1 MVWVLTA
8 TVTAMTVHPQHA
20 RPNEKKILGIKEKV
34 AFLRSPVA
42 YPEGAQD
49 VDVKETHMSWVFLAG
64 EKVYKLKKPVKYPFL
79 DFSTLEGRETDCR
92 LELDLN
98 RRLAPE
104 IYLGVVPLALTDVGG
119 LALDGGGEP
128 VDWLVKMRRLP
139 ADKMLDKAILSRS
152 VTDQALRSLAILLS
166 DFYRNAE
173 IAAIT
178 ALDYVAHFAREHA
191 ENRKLLIGEFDL
203 PQQTT
208 NLVCERMELVLNDEP
223 QLLMTRAQNG
233 RIVDGHG
240 DLRPEHVCFTDPPVI
255 IDCLEFN
262 KGLRLVDP
270 FDELCFL
277 GMECERLGSPHIG
290 PTLIALC
297 GDLLGDNPSDR
308 LLAFYTTYRACLRAR
323 LSLAHLFEPD
333 GREPAKWLPLAR
345 TYLDIAE
352 RASLKLLPQARR
364 QSTRPRGSGG

>member
-1 MVWVLTA
+1 
-8 TVTAMTVHPQHA
+8 
-20 RPNEKKILGIKEKV
+20 
-34 AFLRSPVA
+34 
-42 YPEGAQD
+42 
-49 VDVKETHMSWVFLAG
+49 MSWVFLAG
-64 EKVYKLKKPVKYPFL
+64 DEVYKLKKPVKYPFL
-79 DFSTLEGRETDCR
+79 DFSTLEGREADCR

-104 IYLGVVPLALTDVGG
+104 IYLGVVPLALTDVGE

-139 ADKMLDKAILSRS
+139 ADKMLDKAILSGS
-152 VTDQALRSLAILLS
+152 VTEQALRSLATVLS

-173 IAAIT
+173 VAAISP
-178 ALDYVAHFAREHA
+178 LDYVAHFAREHA
-191 ENRKLLIGEFDL
+191 ENRKFLIGEFDL
-203 PQQTT
+203 PQQQA
-208 NLVCERMELVLNDEP
+208 NAVCERMELFLNDEP

-240 DLRPEHVCFTDPPVI
+240 DLRPEHVCLTDPPVI

-277 GMECERLGSPHIG
+277 GMECERLGSPEIG
-290 PTLIALC
+290 PTLIELC
-297 GDLLGDNPSDR
+297 GEQLGNEPSDR

-323 LSLAHLFEPD
+323 LSLAHLLEPD

-345 TYLDIAE
+345 AYLELAE

-364 QSTRPRGSGG
+364 RSTRLRDSGG